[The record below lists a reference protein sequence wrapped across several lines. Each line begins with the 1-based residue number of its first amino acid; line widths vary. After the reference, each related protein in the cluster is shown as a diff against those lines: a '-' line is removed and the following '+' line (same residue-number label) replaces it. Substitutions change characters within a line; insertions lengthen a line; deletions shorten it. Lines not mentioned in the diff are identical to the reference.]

1 MPNCPQRHVRTAAR
15 RHEWLVVLVTLTA
28 AWCTGCPQMAIM
40 QGASMAESAVADDRS
55 LEQQAAD
62 VELKAQIERSLV
74 GAAPALASKVN
85 VDVYLGRVMLTG
97 AVAGWSD
104 RRTAVDVARQAAGDH
119 EVFDD
124 IQVAASD
131 GLVDAAGDFATNK
144 ELGINLLSAEGL
156 ASQSFQHRV
165 VNGTA
170 FIIGQAKRESQVET
184 ARQVALQTPG
194 VQRVVTHI
202 FVQ

>member
-1 MPNCPQRHVRTAAR
+1 MPNPRAR
-15 RHEWLVVLVTLTA
+15 RIHIDWLAVLVAAATA
-28 AWCTGCPQMAIM
+28 MWCTGCPAMAIT
-40 QGASMAESAVADDRS
+40 QGARMAESAVVDDRS

-62 VELKAQIERSLV
+62 GELKAQVERSLLKV
-74 GAAPALASKVN
+74 SPGLAEKVN
-85 VDVYLGRVMLTG
+85 VNIYLGRVMLTG
-97 AVAGWSD
+97 AVGSWSD
-104 RRTAVDVARQAAGDH
+104 RRTAVDAARQAAGDN

-124 IQVAASD
+124 IEVSASG
-131 GLVDAAGDFATNK
+131 GLADAAGDFATNK

-184 ARQVALQTPG
+184 AREVALQTPG

-202 FVQ
+202 IVQ